1 MLNRVIYGDDI
12 LVHAKSLAI
21 KALYIKWKTLSQ
33 LKRLTL
39 TDFLESDEKV
49 SSNFLIMLHTGSDD
63 YAVIYH
69 GAEHRKAFGQDLSG
83 QVISHASGRIGK
95 DVRPIYDQVRE
106 SGIPVRIIYASEG
119 TKSAAG
125 WERIILPLKIAGEI
139 RILVCYSEA
148 LTLASDVHGLL
159 FDNSPHLLIV
169 ALPISAFDEVIDA
182 DVIQINPA
190 ATQFFG
196 IGANAEFPLRLR
208 QLKPWFNDDDVWQ
221 VLTAK
226 SATSRECTLVGRGK
240 GQTFKCLLVQ
250 LEHLLVFR
258 IYLIDAPELVTID

>member
-1 MLNRVIYGDDI
+1 MLNRVIYGYDI
-12 LVHAKSLAI
+12 LAHAKSLAI

-49 SSNFLIMLHTGSDD
+49 SSNFLIMLHTGNDD

-83 QVISHASGRIGK
+83 QVISQASGRIGRE
-95 DVRPIYDQVRE
+95 VRPIYDQVRE
-106 SGIPVRIIYASEG
+106 SGVPVRIIYASEG
-119 TKSAAG
+119 TEAAAG
-125 WERIILPLKIAGEI
+125 WERVILPLTIAGKV

-148 LTLASDVHGLL
+148 LTLASDVHGFL
-159 FDNSPHLLIV
+159 FENSPHLLIV
-169 ALPISAFDEVIDA
+169 ALPISAFDEVVDA
-182 DVIQINPA
+182 DIIQINPA

-196 IGANAEFPLRLR
+196 IRPDTELPLRLR
-208 QLKPWFNDDDVWQ
+208 QLRPWFDDDQTWQ
-221 VLTAK
+221 MLTRGGAP
-226 SATSRECTLVGRGK
+226 SRECTLVGRGK
-240 GQTFKCLLVQ
+240 GQAFRCLLIQ

-258 IYLIDAPELVTID
+258 IYLIDAPEMVAID

>member
-1 MLNRVIYGDDI
+1 MLNRIIYGDDI
-12 LVHAKSLAI
+12 PAHAKSLAI

-49 SSNFLIMLHTGSDD
+49 SGNFLIILHTGNDD

-83 QVISHASGRIGK
+83 QVLSQAAGRIGR

-106 SGIPVRIIYASEG
+106 SGTPVRIIYASEG
-119 TKSAAG
+119 TQTAAG

-148 LTLASDVHGLL
+148 LTLASEVHGFL
-159 FDNSPHLLIV
+159 FDNSPAHADRGLADLGLRRGGRRRYHRDQSGGN
-169 ALPISAFDEVIDA
+169 ALFRDRA
-182 DVIQINPA
+182 DHGTARSPA
-190 ATQFFG
+190 PAQ
-196 IGANAEFPLRLR
+196 A
-208 QLKPWFNDDDVWQ
+208 
-221 VLTAK
+221 
-226 SATSRECTLVGRGK
+226 
-240 GQTFKCLLVQ
+240 LVQ
-250 LEHLLVFR
+250 
-258 IYLIDAPELVTID
+258 